1 MTDLRQ
7 RLRSGYLLLDGAT
20 GTQFQAAGLKLGE
33 LPELLCFTDPEMVT
47 NIHRRYIAAGSQV
60 IYANTFQA
68 NRYKLKNSGYT
79 PAQVITKGIQLAQ
92 DAAAGTE
99 TYVAFDCGPIGQ
111 LLEPLGTLSFEDAY
125 ELYREMVVAAEDA
138 GVNLIVFETFT
149 DLYDIKA
156 AVLAAKEHTHLP
168 ILATMSFEGNGRT
181 FTGTTVPAMAM
192 TLEGLGVDAIG
203 FNCSLGPA
211 EIFSLAEE
219 LRQWTDLPLVVKPN
233 AGLPDPQ
240 TNEYTITAAEFARE
254 MVPFTQLGVRILG
267 GCCGTSPE
275 FIQELRHA
283 IGTEPPEV
291 TRPPKRHG
299 VCSASQVAEFT
310 GVRVVGER
318 INPTGKKRFQQALR
332 EHDLDYILN
341 QAMAQQDAGADIL
354 DVNVGLPG
362 IDEVAMM
369 TDVVKAIQSVVSLPL
384 QIDSTDPEVI
394 EAGLRACC
402 GRAIVNSVNGKEEI
416 LEAILPI
423 VKKYG
428 AAVVGLAMDENGLP
442 ETAQQR
448 FDMAERILNAALAH
462 GIPKE
467 DVIIDCLTLT
477 VSAQQ
482 NQAQETLKA
491 VRRVTEEL
499 GLHTMLGV
507 SNISF
512 GLPERMHI
520 TSNFLIQAL
529 HCGLDLPIVNPNQA
543 AIMDAIAAFK
553 VLSGEDKDSAAYIAR
568 FANAAPAAVVPA
580 AATQVDLETAVARG
594 LKAECAQLTRQLLE
608 TTEPLDIINQKLIP
622 ALDTVG
628 KRYEK
633 GEIFL
638 PQLINSANASSE
650 AFEVIKEHIWAQGG
664 QQVSKGKII
673 LATVQGDIHD
683 IGKNIVKVILE
694 NYGYQVIDLGRDVP
708 PEKVVETAVSE
719 DVSLIGLSALM
730 TTTVP
735 SMAATIDALKHSG
748 HPCKTLVGGAVL
760 TPEYATEI
768 GADYYAKDA
777 KQSADIA
784 KEVLG

>member
-1 MTDLRQ
+1 
-7 RLRSGYLLLDGAT
+7 
-20 GTQFQAAGLKLGE
+20 
-33 LPELLCFTDPEMVT
+33 
-47 NIHRRYIAAGSQV
+47 
-60 IYANTFQA
+60 
-68 NRYKLKNSGYT
+68 
-79 PAQVITKGIQLAQ
+79 
-92 DAAAGTE
+92 
-99 TYVAFDCGPIGQ
+99 
-111 LLEPLGTLSFEDAY
+111 
-125 ELYREMVVAAEDA
+125 
-138 GVNLIVFETFT
+138 
-149 DLYDIKA
+149 
-156 AVLAAKEHTHLP
+156 
-168 ILATMSFEGNGRT
+168 
-181 FTGTTVPAMAM
+181 
-192 TLEGLGVDAIG
+192 
-203 FNCSLGPA
+203 
-211 EIFSLAEE
+211 
-219 LRQWTDLPLVVKPN
+219 
-233 AGLPDPQ
+233 
-240 TNEYTITAAEFARE
+240 
-254 MVPFTQLGVRILG
+254 
-267 GCCGTSPE
+267 
-275 FIQELRHA
+275 
-283 IGTEPPEV
+283 
-291 TRPPKRHG
+291 
-299 VCSASQVAEFT
+299 
-310 GVRVVGER
+310 
-318 INPTGKKRFQQALR
+318 
-332 EHDLDYILN
+332 
-341 QAMAQQDAGADIL
+341 MAQQDAGADIL

-384 QIDSTDPEVI
+384 QIDSTNPEVI

-416 LEAILPI
+416 LDAILPI

-482 NQAQETLKA
+482 NQAQETLQA

-543 AIMDAIAAFK
+543 AIMDAIAA
-553 VLSGEDKDSAAYIAR
+553 YIAR
-568 FANAAPAAVVPA
+568 FANAAPAAAAPA

-594 LKAECAQLTRQLLE
+594 LKAECAQLTCALLE

-650 AFEVIKEHIWAQGG
+650 AFEVIKEHILAQGG

-708 PEKVVETAVSE
+708 PEKVVETAVTQ